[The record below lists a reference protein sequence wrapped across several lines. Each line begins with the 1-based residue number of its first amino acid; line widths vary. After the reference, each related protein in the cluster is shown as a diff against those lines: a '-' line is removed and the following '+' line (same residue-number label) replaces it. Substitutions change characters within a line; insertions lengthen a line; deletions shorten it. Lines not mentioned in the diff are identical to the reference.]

1 MSRFK
6 ASLIPMVALVLLLA
20 GCGRLIVVPSLDIVP
35 GFEPTA
41 LGFEVRDGEVAVAS
55 HIITFTAMPGSLGA
69 IIEGY
74 RIVYYDNAGA
84 PINGDDSTFYGRDSL
99 GIYVP
104 SGVTC
109 TQRENNPNHHCRPG
123 DEGFD
128 YAPSSVSRPNVITLD
143 SPVVESYLLENRVG
157 DRAEVFFNG
166 RDSNGRSFVI
176 GPFEIAVAVPV
187 TSGN

>member
-1 MSRFK
+1 MRRFK

-20 GCGRLIVVPSLDIVP
+20 GCGQLIVVPSLDIVP
-35 GFEPTA
+35 GFEPSA
-41 LGFEVRDGEVAVAS
+41 LGFEVTDQVVVVAS
-55 HIITFTAMPGSLGA
+55 HVITFTAMPGSLGA

-74 RIVYYDNAGA
+74 RIVYYDSAGA
-84 PINGDDSTFYGRDSL
+84 PINGDDSTFHGRGAL
-99 GIYVP
+99 GIFVP

-109 TQRENNPNHHCRPG
+109 AQRENNPNHHCRPG

-128 YAPSSVSRPNVITLD
+128 FAPSSVSKANVITLD
-143 SPVVESYLLENRVG
+143 SPVVEIYLLENRVG

-166 RDSNGRSFVI
+166 RDSNNRPFVI
-176 GPFEIAVAVPV
+176 GPFEIALVVPV